1 MRHCVFCDEPLAEG
15 PPDAPDPGHRLAYD
29 PEKGRLWEV
38 CSRCSRWNPVP
49 LELRWEALE
58 ACEEAALRRGTVRL
72 ESENLTLLSVGRGE
86 LVRVGRA
93 PRTEFADWRYGLR
106 LPPPGFRSRRGG
118 ILSRLLGT
126 LPHPPAGGYDPYG
139 LRGMAGMGSDAEH
152 GPWLASPF
160 LAQAEPLTYAFTA
173 VPLAPRCPSCGGPL
187 ALEPWEFQNVAFE
200 ASWDP
205 EVGEGGVALRAR
217 CALCREE
224 VLVDPAAARPALRLG
239 MAVVTGDEG
248 VRKAATAGAE
258 AVEQAGGAVP
268 FLRRLAEDRAA
279 LGELGL
285 AERMA
290 LRIALDEEA
299 EREALEAEWRR
310 AEEIASAMEGDLTT
324 QESFRDFRRRVLAIS
339 GKA

>member
-29 PEKGRLWEV
+29 PEKGRLWEI
-38 CSRCSRWNPVP
+38 CPRCSRWNPVP
-49 LELRWEALE
+49 LEVRWEALE
-58 ACEEAALRRGTVRL
+58 ACEAAVHDRGRVRM
-72 ESENLTLLSVGRGE
+72 ESENLALLTVDQGE
-86 LVRVGRA
+86 LARVGRA
-93 PRTEFADWRYGLR
+93 PRAEFADWRYGLR
-106 LPPPGFRSRRGG
+106 LPPPATRGG
-118 ILSRLLGT
+118 ILTRFLSK

-152 GPWLASPF
+152 GPRFASPF
-160 LAQAEPLTYAFTA
+160 LSQAEPLTYAFTA

-187 ALEPWEFQNVAFE
+187 ALEPWEFQNVTFE
-200 ASWDP
+200 ASWDA
-205 EVGEGGVALRAR
+205 EAGEGGVAVRAR
-217 CALCREE
+217 CALCGDE
-224 VLVDPAAARPALRLG
+224 VLVDPASARPALRLG

-248 VRKAATAGAE
+248 VRKAAANGALI
-258 AVEQAGGAVP
+258 VDRAGGAVP
-268 FLRRLAEDRAA
+268 FLRGLAEERAP

-285 AERMA
+285 KERMA

-310 AEEIASAMEGDLTT
+310 AEEIAAAMEGDLTG
-324 QESFRDFRRRVLAIS
+324 QEGFRDFRRRVLAIS